1 MRKKEEEEGTED
13 GLKETSDILFLSFN
27 VDFNEEGTEDR
38 LKETTDILFLSF
50 NVDFMCVETDKPT
63 II

>member
-13 GLKETSDILFLSFN
+13 GLKETSDILFFSFN
-27 VDFNEEGTEDR
+27 VDFNEEVTEDR

-50 NVDFMCVETDKPT
+50 NVDFYVR
-63 II
+63 